1 MGKVSCA
8 QINTEIG
15 KRIRR
20 YRKAIGW
27 SQSEL
32 AKRLDVSF
40 QQIQKYENATNRVSA
55 GCLVEI
61 AAALR
66 VPLHDLV
73 PAEYP
78 ANDSSCQQIESSEG
92 HLTDRL
98 LLAFQRICDPE
109 LKQSVITLA
118 ESLVE

>member
-8 QINTEIG
+8 EINVEIG
-15 KRIRR
+15 ARIRR
-20 YRKAIGW
+20 YRKAVGW

-32 AKRLDVSF
+32 AKCLNVSF

-66 VPLHDLV
+66 VPLQDLV
-73 PAEYP
+73 PAQAKEDATP
-78 ANDSSCQQIESSEG
+78 VNGSDDGTITG
-92 HLTDRL
+92 RL
-98 LLAFQRICDPE
+98 LQAFVRIGDPE
-109 LKQSVITLA
+109 LKQSVVTLA
-118 ESLVE
+118 ESLAR